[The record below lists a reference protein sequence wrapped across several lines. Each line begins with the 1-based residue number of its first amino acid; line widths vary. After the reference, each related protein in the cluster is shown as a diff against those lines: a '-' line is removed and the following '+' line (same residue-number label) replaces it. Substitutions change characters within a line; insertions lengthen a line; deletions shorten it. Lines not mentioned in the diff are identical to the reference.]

1 MKKIILNFTLF
12 GAATFLLLGC
22 AALKSTNSSL
32 DFIQA
37 SVDLVAINDD
47 KVQVEITPPKIQ
59 SEEITFYIPQI
70 VPGTYEYSNFGRFI
84 ENLQAYDSK
93 GNLLDFEA
101 LDENSWKISNA
112 KKLAKITYWANDTF
126 DGPGGSE
133 IYPMGG
139 TNFQEGETFLLNLH
153 SLIGYFEGMKET
165 SYRLSVRSPKD
176 LKGFTSLPALS
187 QTDSLDVFTAK
198 RYFHIIDNPILYS
211 KPNAVSFDLDKIKV
225 GLALYSPSGVHKADA
240 YQPAIEEMMV
250 AQKNFLGEANNTPS
264 YDILLHLMG
273 MEDLQ
278 YFGGMMGALEHH
290 TSTTVVFVDQ
300 MQPQELTQSL
310 VDVVSHEFF
319 HTLTPLNIHSEEIH
333 NFEYNTPM
341 MSQHLWM
348 YEGTTEYFAN
358 LFQINQGLIEEQNF
372 YNRILEKIN
381 YSQRYDDTM
390 SFTEMSAGIVEE
402 PYQSNYGNVYQK
414 GALINMCLDILIRE
428 KSGGEKGILWVMQN
442 LAKRYGAD
450 KPFKDE
456 ELIDE
461 IIAMTYPE
469 VGDFFKI
476 HVEGTQP
483 INYEDYLSKVGLT
496 RGETDIELPSIL
508 LKDSQSPFFMPQ
520 PNEEG
525 TVQYVVTGLNS
536 TIASMGVQEGDLFL
550 GLDGTLFPEIKQENA
565 EAINAIFTPTFMW
578 DAQKEFSITVK
589 RGEDLLALTG
599 VTGTPTVKAKG
610 IVANPQ
616 ADPNA
621 IALRQSWLKE

>member
-22 AALKSTNSSL
+22 AALKSTNSTL
-32 DFIQA
+32 DYIQA

-126 DGPGGSE
+126 DGPGGGE

-176 LKGFTSLPALS
+176 LKGFTSLPVLS

-250 AQKNFLGEANNTPS
+250 AQKKFLGEANNTPS

-428 KSGGEKGILWVMQN
+428 KSGGEKGVLWVMQN

-469 VGDFFKI
+469 VGDFFKT

-578 DAQKEFSITVK
+578 DAQKDFSITVK
-589 RGEDLLALTG
+589 RGEDLLTLTG